1 MKRNVDLAEIS
12 DGRLYKIND
21 MVKAD
26 CHGCRGCYKCCT
38 GMGNSVVLDPYD
50 VYRLQ
55 KGLGKEF
62 SGMLAEEWVELNV
75 TGGVILP
82 NMKMNGEEE
91 RCVFLNRE
99 GRCSI
104 HPVRPGVCRLFPLGR
119 VYDENGDF
127 QYFLQTGECEEKVR
141 SKVKVSKW
149 IDTPEQGRNHD
160 FICKWH
166 ALLKYVEESV
176 GRVEDLERS
185 KRLNLQMLQIFYM
198 KSYEIGEDFY
208 GQFEERMEIFQ
219 REESRAAKD

>member
-26 CHGCRGCYKCCT
+26 CHGCKGCHKCCT

-62 SGMLAEEWVELNV
+62 SGMLAEQWVELNV

-82 NMKMNGEEE
+82 NLKMIGEEE
-91 RCVFLNRE
+91 RCAFLNRE

-104 HPVRPGVCRLFPLGR
+104 HAVRPGVCRLFPLGR
-119 VYDENGDF
+119 VYDEKGDF

-149 IDTPEQGRNHD
+149 IDTPQQGRNHD

-166 ALLKYVEESV
+166 ALVKYLEEEI
-176 GRVEDLERS
+176 GGAEDMERA
-185 KRLNLQMLQIFYM
+185 KALNIRMLQIFFM
-198 KSYEIGEDFY
+198 KPYETERDFY
-208 GQFEERMEIFQ
+208 GQFEER
-219 REESRAAKD
+219 RADFRG

>member
-1 MKRNVDLAEIS
+1 MKRYVDLAEIS

-26 CHGCRGCYKCCT
+26 CHGCRGCHKCCT

-62 SGMLAEEWVELNV
+62 PEMLAAELVELNV

-82 NMKMNGEEE
+82 NLKMTGTEE

-104 HPVRPGVCRLFPLGR
+104 HTVRPGVCRLFPLGR
-119 VYDENGDF
+119 VYDRNGDF
-127 QYFLQTGECEEKVR
+127 QYFLQMGECEEKAR

-149 IDTPEQGRNHD
+149 IDTPQQGRNHD

-166 ALLKYVEESV
+166 ALVKYLEEKI
-176 GRVEDLERS
+176 GGAEDMEQA
-185 KRLNLQMLQIFYM
+185 KALNIRMLQIFFM
-198 KSYEIGEDFY
+198 KPYETERDFY
-208 GQFEERMEIFQ
+208 GQFEERLADF
-219 REESRAAKD
+219 RG

>member
-26 CHGCRGCYKCCT
+26 CHGCKGCHKCCT

-62 SGMLAEEWVELNV
+62 SGMLAEQWVELNV

-82 NMKMNGEEE
+82 NLKMIGEEE
-91 RCVFLNRE
+91 ECAFLNQE

-104 HPVRPGVCRLFPLGR
+104 HAVRPGVCRLFPLGR
-119 VYDENGDF
+119 VYDEKGDF
-127 QYFLQTGECEEKVR
+127 QYFLQR
-141 SKVKVSKW
+141 
-149 IDTPEQGRNHD
+149 
-160 FICKWH
+160 
-166 ALLKYVEESV
+166 
-176 GRVEDLERS
+176 
-185 KRLNLQMLQIFYM
+185 
-198 KSYEIGEDFY
+198 
-208 GQFEERMEIFQ
+208 
-219 REESRAAKD
+219 

>member
-62 SGMLAEEWVELNV
+62 SGMLAEQWVELNV

-82 NMKMNGEEE
+82 NLKMIGEEE
-91 RCVFLNRE
+91 ECAFLNQE

-104 HPVRPGVCRLFPLGR
+104 HAVRPGVCRLFPLGR
-119 VYDENGDF
+119 VYDEKGDF
-127 QYFLQTGECEEKVR
+127 QYFLQRGECEEKVR

-149 IDTPEQGRNHD
+149 IDTPQQGRNHD

-166 ALLKYVEESV
+166 ALVKNLEEEI
-176 GRVEDLERS
+176 GGAEDMERA
-185 KRLNLQMLQIFYM
+185 KALNIRMLQIFFM
-198 KSYEIGEDFY
+198 KPYETERDFY
-208 GQFEERMEIFQ
+208 GQFEER
-219 REESRAAKD
+219 RADFRG

>member
-62 SGMLAEEWVELNV
+62 SGMLAEQWVELNV

-82 NMKMNGEEE
+82 NLKMIGEEE
-91 RCVFLNRE
+91 ECAFLNRE

-104 HPVRPGVCRLFPLGR
+104 HAVRPGVCRLFPLGR
-119 VYDENGDF
+119 VYDEKGDF

-149 IDTPEQGRNHD
+149 IDTPQQGRNHD

-166 ALLKYVEESV
+166 ALVK
-176 GRVEDLERS
+176 DLEEEIGGAEDMERA
-185 KRLNLQMLQIFYM
+185 KALNIRMLQTFFM
-198 KSYEIGEDFY
+198 KSYETERDFY
-208 GQFEERMEIFQ
+208 GQFEERLADF
-219 REESRAAKD
+219 RG